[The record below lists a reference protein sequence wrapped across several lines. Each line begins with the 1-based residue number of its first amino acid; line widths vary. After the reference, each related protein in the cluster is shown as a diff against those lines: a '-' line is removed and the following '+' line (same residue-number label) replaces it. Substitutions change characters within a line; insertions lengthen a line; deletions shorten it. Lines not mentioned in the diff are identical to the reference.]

1 MQNNAEKESMFWAE
15 QLARQVIER
24 AKREGKTAV
33 IKCGQ
38 TPSGGKHIGNLND
51 VVRAYFVYRLVK
63 EKGCGARFS
72 HSSDDRDPLKDVPK
86 KLADLDG
93 NWHDSEKFPEMKNF
107 LGRPLCRVPD
117 PFGCCKSWSEH
128 FTKVWEKGLN
138 ALGIFP
144 EIVSEDQ
151 YYKEGKFDAYIIKIF
166 ENIEEVGKIIS
177 TFQETKG
184 EKYIPF
190 DAICPKC
197 GMLSNISS
205 FDLKNRTVH
214 FTCGGK
220 AIKKKRTE
228 GCGFEGDVS
237 IREGKLQWRFE
248 WPAQW
253 GIEQAT
259 FEPFGKDH
267 YEGSWKSGQIIARKI
282 YGIEPPIPYV
292 YEFFLV
298 DGKKM
303 SASVGNVFIVHD
315 MMKIIEPDALTYF
328 YTKRPGKQRD
338 LSLRNIQLMVDEF
351 DELEKKYF
359 NPVNDGKEMENV
371 RAAYKLS
378 VIKVPDRQPLRI
390 PYAYASMIAQIVPE
404 DKMLEK
410 AIGLLRSSGHVKGE
424 LSGEDEKN
432 IGARLKLSKYWAEN
446 YAAEEYRIKV
456 LDKAPEEAVKKMSG
470 GQKNSLELLAKE
482 LRKKDLSEEEL
493 HNVFFD
499 VAKKSGITSKEF
511 FSAAYLTLL
520 GKPAGPRLS
529 SFILAIGQKEVA
541 KRLQQ
546 IK

>member
-1 MQNNAEKESMFWAE
+1 MSDNESMFWAE

-24 AKREGKTAV
+24 AKREGKPAV

-51 VVRAYFVYRLVK
+51 VMRAYFVYRLVK
-63 EKGCGARFS
+63 EKGFEARFS

-86 KLADLDG
+86 RLTDLDG
-93 NWHDSEKFPEMKNF
+93 SWHNSDKFPELKNF

-128 FTKVWEKGLN
+128 FTEVWEKGLN
-138 ALGIFP
+138 ALGMFP
-144 EIVSEDQ
+144 EIVSEDE
-151 YYKEGKFDAYIIKIF
+151 YYKEGKFDPYIIKVF
-166 ENIEEVGKIIS
+166 ENIEKAGKIVS

-197 GMLSNISS
+197 GTLSNISS
-205 FDLKNRTVH
+205 FDLEKMTVH

-228 GCGFEGDVS
+228 GCGFDGDVS

-267 YEGSWKSGQIIARKI
+267 YEGSWKSGQVIAKEI

-298 DGKKM
+298 DGQKM
-303 SASVGNVFIVHD
+303 SASVGNVIIVQD
-315 MMKIIEPDALTYF
+315 MLKIVEPEVLAYF
-328 YTKRPGKQRD
+328 YTKKPGKQRD
-338 LSLRNIQLMVDEF
+338 LSLKNIHLLVDEF
-351 DELEKKYF
+351 DGLEKNYF
-359 NPVNDGKEMENV
+359 STIKDDKETANI
-371 RAAYKLS
+371 RAAYALS
-378 VIKVPDRQPLRI
+378 MQKVPEKQPLRI
-390 PYAYASMIAQIVPE
+390 NYAFASMIAQTVPE
-404 DKMLEK
+404 NVMLEK
-410 AIGLLRSSGHVKGE
+410 AINMLKMSGKIKEEPGD
-424 LSGEDEKN
+424 EDKKR
-432 IGARLKLSKYWAEN
+432 ILARLKLAKYWAEN
-446 YAAEEYRIKV
+446 YASDEYKIKV
-456 LDKAPEEAVKKMSG
+456 LDVPPEGLAEKITQA
-470 GQKNSLELLAKE
+470 QKQSLMILAEELAKRE
-482 LRKKDLSEEEL
+482 HSEEEL
-493 HNVFFD
+493 QDIFSD
-499 VAKKSGITSKEF
+499 MAKKSGIGGKEF
-511 FSAAYLTLL
+511 YSAAYLALL
-520 GKPAGPRLS
+520 GRDAGPRLAA
-529 SFILAIGQKEVA
+529 FIKALGQEKVA
-541 KRLQQ
+541 ALLRQ